1 MNEDRAA
8 RYHRRSRR
16 ASLLSWTASGVML
29 TALLI
34 TGGAAALRDWATN
47 VVASTA
53 VPSALQASAVVALFV
68 VVLAFLQELLSAPL
82 AFYRG
87 FLLERQYGLSHETA
101 RRWLLD
107 RLKSSCVSLA
117 LAVCLSTMI
126 YPMLRRLPGVWW
138 IVAALSISLVMI
150 GLAIVAPVL
159 LFPIFYRC
167 TPLRREALRARL
179 VDLAERAGATV
190 VGAYEWTLSDRTR
203 RANAALTGIGR
214 TRRILISDTLLSD
227 YSDEEIEVVLAHE
240 LSHHVHHDIWR
251 DIACE
256 SIACAVA
263 LLFASRMLV
272 VVGPWFGVISPGD
285 VAGLPLIIASA
296 SLVAAA
302 LRPLSHA
309 VSRAHELRADRYAL
323 ELTKNPT
330 AFISAMRRLG
340 AQNLAED
347 RPSRSV
353 EILFYTHPP
362 MARRIAA
369 AEAWAGRT
377 RRPAF
382 DRELT
387 AAH

>member
-1 MNEDRAA
+1 M
-8 RYHRRSRR
+8 
-16 ASLLSWTASGVML
+16 SWAASGAML
-29 TALLI
+29 VLFLF
-34 TGGAAALRDWATN
+34 TGGAAALRDWATRVIDASQAPAALHATGIVAVFVIVLACLQE
-47 VVASTA
+47 VVA
-53 VPSALQASAVVALFV
+53 
-68 VVLAFLQELLSAPL
+68 APF

-101 RRWLLD
+101 RRWLVD
-107 RLKSSCVSLA
+107 RVKSSLVSLV
-117 LAVCLSTMI
+117 LAVGLAMMI
-126 YPMLRRLPGVWW
+126 YPVLSRWPGAWW
-138 IVAALSISLVMI
+138 VVAALAIASVMV

-167 TPLRREALRARL
+167 TPLRRDALRARL
-179 VDLAERAGATV
+179 LQLAERAGATV

-214 TRRILISDTLLSD
+214 TRRILISDTLLAD

-256 SIACAVA
+256 SLVFAVA
-263 LLFASRMLV
+263 LYVASRTLLV
-272 VVGPWFGVISPGD
+272 TGPWFGVVSPGD
-285 VAGLPLIIASA
+285 VAGLPVIIVSA

-309 VSRAHELRADRYAL
+309 LSRAHELRADRYAL
-323 ELTKNPT
+323 ELTRNPT
-330 AFISAMRRLG
+330 AFITAMRRLG

-369 AEAWAGRT
+369 AEAWAGHSK
-377 RRPAF
+377 PAF
-382 DRELT
+382 DRRLT
-387 AAH
+387 AIN